1 MSPTSAVGAQVRMKS
16 TSGGRTISFSHSGST
31 ATYVVEQA
39 VQLSTKLAQAH
50 HIMRFIN
57 TNLNLAADVVNAA
70 FTTSVAADEFGG
82 PVIQA
87 VECAKAVCPRHSA
100 PTV

>member
-1 MSPTSAVGAQVRMKS
+1 MSPTSTVEAQVRMKS
-16 TSGGRTISFSHSGST
+16 RSGGLTIAFSHSGST

-50 HIMRFIN
+50 HIMRFID
-57 TNLNLAADVVNAA
+57 TSLNFVTDFVNAA
-70 FTTSVAADEFGG
+70 FTTGVVTDEGRD

-87 VECAKAVCPRHSA
+87 IKCAKAVCPRHSA